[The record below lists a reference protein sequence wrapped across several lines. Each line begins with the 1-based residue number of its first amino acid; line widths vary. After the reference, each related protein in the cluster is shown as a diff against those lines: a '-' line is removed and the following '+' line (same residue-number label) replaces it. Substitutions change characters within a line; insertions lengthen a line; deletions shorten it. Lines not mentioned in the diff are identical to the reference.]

1 MKKRGL
7 QGLKENRV
15 EIAGFVLI
23 VFLFYLQMV
32 GAGITTHDELSNIY
46 RVRRGEFFSLLT
58 WERWGMIVM
67 GALPSWLH
75 ALCTSQWTYR
85 LYTIGGL
92 IASTCVFAVFL
103 RKSAGK
109 HLGWLFLFLF
119 FLFAQ
124 IQQDHDGLLSFSFSY
139 QLNTV
144 YVFAGLILYQE
155 YLQGRQRKHLVW
167 SGVLY
172 LLSAMAYE
180 TFILYGALFFL
191 LDLFHWLDKKQLTV
205 RNLFKDLVF
214 HASLVT
220 AYFISYLIVSRLSGV
235 KNVDATLGTGMKAEE
250 VLVTALKLA
259 VGLFPLNYADRSFD
273 YYLAAAVE
281 PGAENLL
288 GWFVIGLACV
298 CIWRSVTGSGK
309 LSGRRYLRIT
319 LFCGTG
325 MILPC
330 VLPAMTEKFIDWIY
344 HKNIRSFGVSY
355 YSYFFLIAWI
365 AATVL
370 FLYHLIPRTAL
381 KKGFLALCC
390 AVIAVTGEFTLIG
403 NRRQADAIHE
413 VQDLY
418 DLYAGLTETEYF
430 ADMEDDA
437 QLYLPDYVGIHYQL
451 DTLPEYA
458 NALLGKHLTGENE
471 KEKLDPG
478 RPVYEVRTDAERNVL
493 YLYQDLPDGRT
504 DEVLVYSLDGLAG
517 CGITADRAEGLPLGP
532 LSVDGETGTVYG
544 ANIVTGDLGI
554 RGNSVVVSCEG
565 MIRDSIRV
573 YEDSTGYT
581 NRLFSLTGV
590 YDPEDWGRWA
600 QKDFRIHLYHRRAG
614 EIAEIYAA
622 LILPTKA
629 DGYVGVS
636 CGNYYERLK
645 AEETA
650 IVQTLRIPMEEG
662 DNTVIF
668 YSGAPDM
675 ENTGDHRQLN
685 FQILELILLTEKGE
699 RIRLLDFDG
708 EDLD

>member
-205 RNLFKDLVF
+205 SNLFKDLVF

-273 YYLAAAVE
+273 YYLAAAV
-281 PGAENLL
+281 
-288 GWFVIGLACV
+288 
-298 CIWRSVTGSGK
+298 
-309 LSGRRYLRIT
+309 
-319 LFCGTG
+319 
-325 MILPC
+325 
-330 VLPAMTEKFIDWIY
+330 
-344 HKNIRSFGVSY
+344 
-355 YSYFFLIAWI
+355 
-365 AATVL
+365 
-370 FLYHLIPRTAL
+370 
-381 KKGFLALCC
+381 
-390 AVIAVTGEFTLIG
+390 
-403 NRRQADAIHE
+403 
-413 VQDLY
+413 
-418 DLYAGLTETEYF
+418 
-430 ADMEDDA
+430 
-437 QLYLPDYVGIHYQL
+437 
-451 DTLPEYA
+451 
-458 NALLGKHLTGENE
+458 
-471 KEKLDPG
+471 
-478 RPVYEVRTDAERNVL
+478 
-493 YLYQDLPDGRT
+493 
-504 DEVLVYSLDGLAG
+504 
-517 CGITADRAEGLPLGP
+517 
-532 LSVDGETGTVYG
+532 
-544 ANIVTGDLGI
+544 
-554 RGNSVVVSCEG
+554 
-565 MIRDSIRV
+565 
-573 YEDSTGYT
+573 
-581 NRLFSLTGV
+581 
-590 YDPEDWGRWA
+590 
-600 QKDFRIHLYHRRAG
+600 
-614 EIAEIYAA
+614 
-622 LILPTKA
+622 
-629 DGYVGVS
+629 
-636 CGNYYERLK
+636 
-645 AEETA
+645 
-650 IVQTLRIPMEEG
+650 
-662 DNTVIF
+662 
-668 YSGAPDM
+668 
-675 ENTGDHRQLN
+675 
-685 FQILELILLTEKGE
+685 
-699 RIRLLDFDG
+699 
-708 EDLD
+708 